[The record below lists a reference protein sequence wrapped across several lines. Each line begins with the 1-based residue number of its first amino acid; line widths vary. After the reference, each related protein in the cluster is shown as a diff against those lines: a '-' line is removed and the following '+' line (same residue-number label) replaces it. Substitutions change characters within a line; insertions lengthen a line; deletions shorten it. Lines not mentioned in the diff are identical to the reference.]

1 MNGVE
6 WLRPPI
12 LAALALVPVAV
23 VGIVWSLR
31 RRRRALDRFAEQD
44 VRHRTQQLP
53 AGRPWTR
60 GLLLLTGLAGLVLAA
75 AGPQWGTA
83 PAEAVPVG
91 QEVVFAVDVSR
102 SMLAQDVE
110 PSRLARARRVVRQM
124 LVRLPSAEAG
134 LVVFA
139 GEASLAVPLTRDTGA
154 VELYL
159 SSAAPDWI
167 SDPST
172 DLGRA
177 IQVALGAFGP
187 ERAPG
192 RAIVLLSDGE
202 DHGDL
207 LEAAI
212 DAARERGIQVEAVG
226 IGTTAGSRIPLPGGE
241 WVAAEGG
248 EPVVTRLE
256 PEALETVA
264 EATGGEFA
272 TATDESSLAR
282 LAGRLS
288 RLDTGGE
295 GSRAEER
302 RADRYRWPLAL
313 AVLALAA
320 EAFLAI
326 RGRRVAPEAA
336 AVLAALV
343 LLGMGRAQDPEELYE
358 DGRYEDALRVWSHAD
373 RAPGAE
379 PSDAYNRG
387 SAAYRLGRH
396 REAAASYAV
405 AARTARTR
413 TRAEAGW
420 YNAGNGRFRM
430 AEEVESTSAERSL
443 RYWDSAVAAYRD
455 ALLRDPAD
463 RDAKHNLE
471 LALRRRQEASGGGGG
486 GGSGG
491 GQGEG
496 GGSGGGGQGM
506 QPPSSG
512 TGGAPGSLTRDQA
525 ERLLDALA
533 AQEQEAL
540 IRGGARRAAG
550 TDRPGW

>member
-1 MNGVE
+1 MNGVA
-6 WLRPPI
+6 WLRPSI
-12 LAALALVPVAV
+12 LVALALVPVAIG
-23 VGIVWSLR
+23 GIAWSIR
-31 RRRRALDRFAEQD
+31 RRRRALDRFSEQD
-44 VRHRTQQLP
+44 VRHRTQELP
-53 AGRPWTR
+53 AGRPWLR
-60 GLLLLTGLAGLVLAA
+60 GFLLVIGLGGLVLAA

-83 PAEAVPVG
+83 PAESVPVG
-91 QEVVFAVDVSR
+91 QEVVFAIDVSR
-102 SMLAQDVE
+102 SMLAQDVD
-110 PSRLARARRVVRQM
+110 PSRLARARRIVRQM
-124 LVRLPSAEAG
+124 LARLPSAEAG

-139 GEASLAVPLTRDTGA
+139 GEASLAVPLTRDSGA

-177 IQVALGAFGP
+177 VQVALGAFGP

-207 LEAAI
+207 LEPAI
-212 DAARERGIQVEAVG
+212 DATRERGIEIEAVG

-241 WVAAEGG
+241 WVTEGG

-256 PEALETVA
+256 PEALETAA
-264 EATGGEFA
+264 EATGGLFA
-272 TATDESSLAR
+272 TAGDEVSLAR
-282 LAGRLS
+282 LAGRLA

-295 GSRAEER
+295 GRRAEEH
-302 RADRYRWPLAL
+302 RADRYRWPLAV
-313 AVLALAA
+313 AILALAS
-320 EAFLAI
+320 EALLAI
-326 RGRRVAPEAA
+326 RGRRVAPEAV

-343 LLGMGRAQDPEELYE
+343 LLGMGRAQNAEELYE
-358 DGRYEDALRVWSHAD
+358 DGRYEDALRVWSRAD
-373 RAPGAE
+373 RSADAE
-379 PSDAYNRG
+379 PSDAYNRA

-405 AARTARTR
+405 AARTAPTR
-413 TRAEAGW
+413 ARAEAGW
-420 YNAGNGRFRM
+420 YNAGNGRFRI
-430 AEEVESTSAERSL
+430 AEEIESGNPERSF
-443 RYWDSAVAAYRD
+443 RYWDSAVAAYRE
-455 ALLRDPAD
+455 ALLREPAD

-496 GGSGGGGQGM
+496 GGSGGAGQGM

-512 TGGAPGSLTRDQA
+512 TGGAPGSLTKDQA

-540 IRGGARRAAG
+540 IRGGGRRAGG
-550 TDRPGW
+550 TERPGW

>member
-1 MNGVE
+1 VSGLE
-6 WLRPPI
+6 WLRPTI
-12 LAALALVPVAV
+12 LVALALVPVAIG
-23 VGIVWSLR
+23 GIVWSVR
-31 RRRRALDRFAEQD
+31 RRRRALDRFSEQD
-44 VRHRTQQLP
+44 VRHRTQALP

-60 GLLLLTGLAGLVLAA
+60 GLLLVAGLGGLVLAA

-83 PAEAVPVG
+83 PAESVPVG
-91 QEVVFAVDVSR
+91 QEVVFAIDVSR
-102 SMLAQDVE
+102 SMLAQDVD

-124 LVRLPSAEAG
+124 LARLPSAEAG

-139 GEASLAVPLTRDTGA
+139 GEASLVVPLTRDTGA

-177 IQVALGAFGP
+177 VQVALGAFGP

-207 LEAAI
+207 LETAI
-212 DAARERGIQVEAVG
+212 DAARERGVEIEAVG
-226 IGTTAGSRIPLPGGE
+226 VGTTAGSRIPLPGGE
-241 WVAAEGG
+241 WVTEGG
-248 EPVVTRLE
+248 ETVVTRLE

-264 EATGGEFA
+264 EATGGVFA
-272 TATDESSLAR
+272 TAGDEASLAR

-288 RLDTGGE
+288 GLDTGGE
-295 GSRAEER
+295 GRRAEQR
-302 RADRYRWPLAL
+302 RADRYRWPLAV
-313 AVLALAA
+313 AILALAG
-320 EAFLAI
+320 EAFMAI
-326 RGRRVAPEAA
+326 RGRRVAPEAVA
-336 AVLAALV
+336 ALAALV
-343 LLGMGRAQDPEELYE
+343 LLGMGRAQNAEELYE
-358 DGRYEDALRVWSHAD
+358 EGRYEDALRVWSAAD
-373 RAPGAE
+373 RSADAD
-379 PSDAYNRG
+379 PSDAYNRA

-405 AARTARTR
+405 AARTAAGK

-420 YNAGNGRFRM
+420 YNAGNGRFRI
-430 AEEVESTSAERSL
+430 AEEVESADPERSP
-443 RYWDSAVAAYRD
+443 RYWDSAVAAYRE

-496 GGSGGGGQGM
+496 GGSGEGGQGA

-540 IRGGARRAAG
+540 IRGGGRRGAG
-550 TDRPGW
+550 TERPGW

>member
-1 MNGVE
+1 
-6 WLRPPI
+6 
-12 LAALALVPVAV
+12 
-23 VGIVWSLR
+23 
-31 RRRRALDRFAEQD
+31 
-44 VRHRTQQLP
+44 
-53 AGRPWTR
+53 
-60 GLLLLTGLAGLVLAA
+60 
-75 AGPQWGTA
+75 
-83 PAEAVPVG
+83 
-91 QEVVFAVDVSR
+91 
-102 SMLAQDVE
+102 MLA
-110 PSRLARARRVVRQM
+110 
-124 LVRLPSAEAG
+124 RLPSAEAG

-139 GEASLAVPLTRDTGA
+139 GEASLAVPLTRDAGA

-202 DHGDL
+202 DHGNL
-207 LEAAI
+207 LETAI
-212 DAARERGIQVEAVG
+212 DAARERGIELEAVG
-226 IGTTAGSRIPLPGGE
+226 VGTTGGSRIPLPGGE
-241 WVAAEGG
+241 WVTEGG
-248 EPVVTRLE
+248 QPVVTRLE
-256 PEALETVA
+256 PEPLETA
-264 EATGGEFA
+264 AGETGGVFA
-272 TATDESSLAR
+272 TADDEASLAR

-288 RLDTGGE
+288 RLDTGGVA
-295 GSRAEER
+295 GRAEER

-313 AVLALAA
+313 AVLALAG
-320 EAFLAI
+320 EALMAI
-326 RGRRVAPEAA
+326 RGRRVAPEAV

-343 LLGMGRAQDPEELYE
+343 LLGMGRPQDAEELYE
-358 DGRYEDALRVWSHAD
+358 DGRYEDALRVWSRAD
-373 RAPGAE
+373 RSAGAE
-379 PSDAYNRG
+379 PSDAYNRA

-405 AARTARTR
+405 AARTAATR
-413 TRAEAGW
+413 ARAEAGW

-430 AEEVESTSAERSL
+430 AEEVESANPEGAL
-443 RYWDSAVAAYRD
+443 DYWDSAVAAYRE
-455 ALLRDPAD
+455 ALLREPAD

-486 GGSGG
+486 GGAGG

-540 IRGGARRAAG
+540 IRGGGRRG
-550 TDRPGW
+550 TSTDRPGW

>member
-1 MNGVE
+1 MNGLE
-6 WLRPPI
+6 WLRPSF
-12 LAALALVPVAV
+12 LAALALVPVALAGV
-23 VGIVWSLR
+23 VWSLR

-53 AGRPWTR
+53 AGRPWVR
-60 GLLLLTGLAGLVLAA
+60 GLLLVTGLAGLILAA

-83 PAEAVPVG
+83 PAEAVPAG

-102 SMLAQDVE
+102 SMLARDVA
-110 PSRLARARRVVRQM
+110 PDRLARARLVVRQ
-124 LVRLPSAEAG
+124 LLARLPSAEAG

-202 DHGDL
+202 DHGEL
-207 LEAAI
+207 LEPALEAA
-212 DAARERGIQVEAVG
+212 AERGIQVEAVG
-226 IGTTAGSRIPLPGGE
+226 VGTTAGSRIPLPGGE
-241 WVAAEGG
+241 WVTDGG

-256 PEALETVA
+256 PEALEQA
-264 EATGGEFA
+264 AGATGGVFA
-272 TATDESSLAR
+272 TADNEGSLAR

-295 GSRAEER
+295 AGPAEER
-302 RADRYRWPLAL
+302 RADRYRWPLAV
-313 AVLALAA
+313 AILALAA
-320 EAFLAI
+320 EALLAI
-326 RGRRVAPEAA
+326 RGRRLAPEAA
-336 AVLAALV
+336 AVLAALL
-343 LLGMGRAQDPEELYE
+343 LLGMGRAQDAAELYE
-358 DGRYEDALRVWSHAD
+358 DGRYEDALRVWSQAD

-379 PSDAYNRG
+379 PEDAYNRA

-396 REAAASYAV
+396 KEAAASYAV
-405 AARTARTR
+405 AARTAETR
-413 TRAEAGW
+413 ARAEAAW

-430 AEEVESTSAERSL
+430 AEEVERASPDRSL
-443 RYWDSAVAAYRD
+443 RYWDSTVAAYRE
-455 ALLRDPAD
+455 ALLREPAD

-471 LALRRRQEASGGGGG
+471 LALRRRDEAAGGGGG
-486 GGSGG
+486 GGAGG

-540 IRGGARRAAG
+540 IRGGGRRGAS

>member
-1 MNGVE
+1 MTGVE

-12 LAALALVPVAV
+12 LAALVLVPVAIA
-23 VGIVWSLR
+23 GIVWSVR
-31 RRRRALDRFAEQD
+31 HRRRALDRFAEQD

-60 GLLLLTGLAGLVLAA
+60 GLLLVAGLAGLVLAA

-83 PAEAVPVG
+83 PAESVPVG

-110 PSRLARARRVVRQM
+110 PSRLARARLVVRQM
-124 LVRLPSAEAG
+124 LARLPSAEAG

-177 IQVALGAFGP
+177 VQVALGAFGP

-207 LEAAI
+207 LETAI
-212 DAARERGIQVEAVG
+212 DAARERGIQLETVG
-226 IGTTAGSRIPLPGGE
+226 IGTAAGSRIPLPGGE
-241 WVAAEGG
+241 WVTEGG

-256 PEALETVA
+256 PEALETAA

-272 TATDESSLAR
+272 TAADEASLAR
-282 LAGRLS
+282 LAGRLT
-288 RLDTGGE
+288 RLDSGGE
-295 GSRAEER
+295 GGRAEER
-302 RADRYRWPLAL
+302 RADRYRWPLVVAI
-313 AVLALAA
+313 LALAA
-320 EAFLAI
+320 EALLAI
-326 RGRRVAPEAA
+326 RGRRIAPEAA

-358 DGRYEDALRVWSHAD
+358 DGRYEDALRVWERAD
-373 RAPGAE
+373 RLPGAE
-379 PSDAYNRG
+379 PSDAYNRA

-405 AARTARTR
+405 AARTASTR

-430 AEEVESTSAERSL
+430 AEEVESASPARSL
-443 RYWDSAVAAYRD
+443 PYWDSAVAAYRE

-486 GGSGG
+486 GGAGG
-491 GQGEG
+491 GQGGG

-512 TGGAPGSLTRDQA
+512 MSGAPGSLTRDQA

-540 IRGGARRAAG
+540 IRGGGRRAAG
-550 TDRPGW
+550 TERPGW

>member
-12 LAALALVPVAV
+12 LAALALVPVAIA
-23 VGIVWSLR
+23 GIVWSLR

-44 VRHRTQQLP
+44 VRHRTQRLP

-60 GLLLLTGLAGLVLAA
+60 GLLLVTGLAGLVLAA

-83 PAEAVPVG
+83 PAESVPVG

-110 PSRLARARRVVRQM
+110 PSRLDRARRVVRQM

-134 LVVFA
+134 LAVFA

-177 IQVALGAFGP
+177 IQVGLGAFGP

-207 LEAAI
+207 LETAI

-226 IGTTAGSRIPLPGGE
+226 IGTTAGSRIPLPGGG
-241 WVAAEGG
+241 WVTEGG

-256 PEALETVA
+256 LQALETAA
-264 EATGGEFA
+264 EATGGELA
-272 TATDESSLAR
+272 TAADEASLAR

-288 RLDTGGE
+288 RLDIGGE
-295 GSRAEER
+295 GGRAEER

-320 EAFLAI
+320 EALLAI
-326 RGRRVAPEAA
+326 RGRRVSPEAA

-343 LLGMGRAQDPEELYE
+343 LLGMGRAQDAEELFE
-358 DGRYEDALRVWSHAD
+358 DGRYEDALRVWSRAD
-373 RAPGAE
+373 RSPGAE
-379 PSDAYNRG
+379 PSDAYNRA

-405 AARTARTR
+405 AARTAATR

-430 AEEVESTSAERSL
+430 AEEVESATPEGSL
-443 RYWDSAVAAYRD
+443 RYWDSAVAAYRE
-455 ALLRDPAD
+455 ALLREPAD

-491 GQGEG
+491 GQEEG

-540 IRGGARRAAG
+540 IRGGGRRAAG

>member
-1 MNGVE
+1 VNGLE
-6 WLRPPI
+6 WLRPSI
-12 LAALALVPVAV
+12 LTVLALVPVAIA
-23 VGIVWSLR
+23 GIVWSVR

-53 AGRPWTR
+53 AGRPWAR
-60 GLLLLTGLAGLVLAA
+60 GLLLVTGLAGLVLAA

-83 PAEAVPVG
+83 PAESVPVG

-102 SMLAQDVE
+102 SMLAEDVD

-124 LVRLPSAEAG
+124 LARLPSAEAG

-139 GEASLAVPLTRDTGA
+139 GEASLAVPLTRDAGA

-192 RAIVLLSDGE
+192 RAVVLLSDGE

-207 LEAAI
+207 LETAI
-212 DAARERGIQVEAVG
+212 GAARERGIEVEAVG
-226 IGTTAGSRIPLPGGE
+226 VGTTAGSRIPLPGGE
-241 WVAAEGG
+241 WVTASG

-256 PEALETVA
+256 PEALETAA

-272 TATDESSLAR
+272 TAADEASLAR

-295 GSRAEER
+295 GGRAEER

-313 AVLALAA
+313 AVLALAG
-320 EAFLAI
+320 EALLAI

-336 AVLAALV
+336 VVLAALV
-343 LLGMGRAQDPEELYE
+343 LLGMGRAQNAEELYE
-358 DGRYEDALRVWSHAD
+358 DGRYEDALRVWSRAD
-373 RAPGAE
+373 RTAGAE
-379 PSDAYNRG
+379 PSDAYNRA

-405 AARTARTR
+405 AARTAATKA
-413 TRAEAGW
+413 RAEAGW

-430 AEEVESTSAERSL
+430 AEEVESANPERSL
-443 RYWDSAVAAYRD
+443 DYWDNAVAAYRE
-455 ALLRDPAD
+455 ALLREPAD

-471 LALRRRQEASGGGGG
+471 LALRRQQEASGGGGG

-540 IRGGARRAAG
+540 IRGGGRRGAS